1 MLALVLLEVAIN
13 PTTEPVDSRTGS
25 PWEKANK
32 QTNKQKKKPNSE
44 GAQAHPSADNWIKDL
59 QRVALPTRER
69 SIFPT
74 ASPSPTRKL
83 AQASYPHH
91 QREKEE
97 ARIIILEPPGWKPP
111 SQKANQ
117 NKHMDQSFV

>member
-1 MLALVLLEVAIN
+1 MLALVFLEVAIN

-25 PWEKANK
+25 PWG
-32 QTNKQKKKPNSE
+32 KKKKKTNSE

-69 SIFPT
+69 PIFPT
-74 ASPSPTRKL
+74 ASPPPTRKL

-97 ARIIILEPPGWKPP
+97 ARIRILEPPGWKSQ